1 LVKSLLV
8 LEHEIDGTAEL
19 VGEDRERLGFAV
31 LMSKSLEILFGRFI
45 ALEEEDGGL
54 GEGPFE
60 VGVTDLFTAG
70 SVFFAV
76 GLFDAL
82 DQTAVGDE
90 ILDGGEA
97 FDGFDFVEDD
107 QAEDSAD
114 SGDSLKQGIGS

>member
-1 LVKSLLV
+1 MVKSLLV

-19 VGEDRERLGFAV
+19 VGEDRKRLGFAV

-82 DQTAVGDE
+82 DQRAVGDE

-97 FDGFDFVEDD
+97 VDVFDLVKDDETQDF
-107 QAEDSAD
+107 AD
-114 SGDSLKQGIGS
+114 AGD

>member
-1 LVKSLLV
+1 MVKSLLV

-60 VGVTDLFTAG
+60 VDVPD
-70 SVFFAV
+70 FAV
-76 GLFDAL
+76 LGGGLFP
-82 DQTAVGDE
+82 
-90 ILDGGEA
+90 
-97 FDGFDFVEDD
+97 
-107 QAEDSAD
+107 S
-114 SGDSLKQGIGS
+114 